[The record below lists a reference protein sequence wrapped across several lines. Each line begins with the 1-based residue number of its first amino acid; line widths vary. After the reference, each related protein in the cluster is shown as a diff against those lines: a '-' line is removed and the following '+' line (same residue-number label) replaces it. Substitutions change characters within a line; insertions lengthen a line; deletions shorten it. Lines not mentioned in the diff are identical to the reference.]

1 MRNSRFSHQK
11 SVLKFMS
18 ACVLLQRGHE
28 LWLFTILG
36 HRILLFM
43 QATFTISVKFL
54 TSSAQKKTLL
64 ALVIIISSKDIFC
77 VLAPHRLKSRFFS
90 RGVSE
95 LKWNSHPVPRKKRSL
110 TLITAKKLRE
120 YNNFLH
126 TTSRVLPFDDC
137 ADSCRWLIP
146 STLNKTDDGGTREF
160 KNVQ

>member
-18 ACVLLQRGHE
+18 ACVCCYREVMNFGY
-28 LWLFTILG
+28 
-36 HRILLFM
+36 LLFWV
-43 QATFTISVKFL
+43 TEFY
-54 TSSAQKKTLL
+54 SSCKQHSLSLWSFWRALQKKTLL